1 MCSLTLTV
9 NTPAQWHA
17 ERFGYAQS
25 NVDFRHG
32 HIEDLGGVGLA
43 DASFDLIVSN
53 CVINLSTDKASVL
66 REAYRVLKPGGE
78 LYFSD
83 VYASRRVPD
92 DLRSDPVL
100 FGECLGGALYWN
112 DFLHLAR
119 QAGFTDPRLVDD
131 SPITIQNKKVE
142 AKVGEIKFYSATYRL
157 FKLPGDLEPDCED
170 YGQART
176 RRATILQATPMRRL
190 GLRAAILT

>member
-1 MCSLTLTV
+1 MRSLTLTEHTRV
-9 NTPAQWHA
+9 QWHA
-17 ERFGYAQS
+17 ERFGYAKS

-170 YGQART
+170 YGQASTTRVITHETTST
-176 RRATILQATPMRRL
+176 RRLA
-190 GLRAAILT
+190 LRVAILT